1 MLLATND
8 LLNTPVM
15 SLQTGAEIAVAGSPV
30 IDPSNF
36 HILAYELYGDKLDIE
51 PAFLKVED
59 IRELSDIGFIVDS
72 SDEVIALDDI
82 VVGKESYL
90 QPIQLEG
97 MRVIDDHHNKI
108 GKVERVIMTT
118 ETFEVEQLYIRQPFL
133 KSFSDTELII
143 HRRQIIDVTKEAIVV
158 RSPTV
163 KEVEKNA
170 KQAFINPFHQAS
182 PQQPESV
189 KSDRH

>member
-8 LLNTPVM
+8 LLDTPVM
-15 SLQTGAEIAVAGSPV
+15 SLQTGAEIAVTGSPI
-30 IDPSNF
+30 IDPSNL

-72 SDEVIALDDI
+72 SEEVITLDDI
-82 VVGKESYL
+82 VIGKASYL
-90 QPIQLEG
+90 EPIQLEG
-97 MRVIDDHHNKI
+97 MRVIDDQNIKL

-143 HRRQIIDVTKEAIVV
+143 HRRQILDITKDRIIV

-163 KEVEKNA
+163 RETKKSTTRPFV
-170 KQAFINPFHQAS
+170 NPFHQA
-182 PQQPESV
+182 PQRPESV
-189 KSDRH
+189 KSDRR